1 LTILGFAAITAA
13 RPGVALP
20 LRGLGPHQVLHV
32 TLIEDDGTSW
42 SRAVPADSTWSE
54 PLLPL
59 ASFAIGRGVKLPQG
73 FPGEWNYW
81 VGPADARG
89 RGADRPRLERLER
102 RSHPRWPVWR
112 GSGVGML
119 EFGGDAADR

>member
-59 ASFAIGRGVKLPQG
+59 ASFAIGRG
-73 FPGEWNYW
+73 
-81 VGPADARG
+81 
-89 RGADRPRLERLER
+89 ADRPRLERLER